1 MEQEHPGDA
10 VVVLQGEYGGRERTV
25 VVVTPPTF
33 EISDPE
39 PIFSALMDHAAED
52 SFKDTGLLISLILPG
67 PGDVGNFHQF
77 LYVFDMDGDVEEVVE
92 IGLAFLAFQF
102 RVADEVAS
110 VSVHGVFTSAGTDIS
125 AHLLLAVVGD
135 EVWPFVLA
143 SATDLVLDEALPG
156 VCAEFAEAALQSY
169 ETALLAKA
177 WIVTDGETLGQGD
190 PDAFLVLPYDRR
202 AGAAPDDLAMDAL
215 LALSTPVRVDGPF
228 RLAGLDFH
236 AYMLTGHFAGEQRR
250 VCVVE
255 PLDGPPIYGPGR
267 LPDSARWQFFKLL
280 GEASVTQRQWPDD
293 LIWCVWTRE
302 PTAWETHPLPPVSDD
317 PQQNAEAALFFYGR
331 KIIRAR
337 AVAYPRW
344 SQSTRQG
351 SLLAAMEE
359 AGMPN
364 PRAFLVHTDDSLP
377 PTLMIVEGADT
388 EEEQRVPE
396 IDDDYRHV
404 EADTFL
410 RETFSAIDRGLLNVA
425 FRSFAYHRYLGA
437 PETPEQAMGSVHAG
451 IALAYALQDVRHY
464 DMAEWAASWAASLAE
479 QHGAAELAV
488 KAHWVAGVSCDYMGW
503 LAEALGHYKAALRDS
518 DALDDHDFAATLKM
532 SVGITTVMA
541 FADYEPEDRFLTPLD
556 AEQRALLERAARLL
570 DEADDLYERRGDR
583 ARSRTTIALYR
594 ERVADL
600 LAPDHDAALAAI
612 AGLAALWHSPA
623 VADDQRL
630 RQTAGSF
637 ITAGLR
643 RLSHTEPEL
652 LPSFRAAA
660 NAYMEELA
668 ASTEITLAKVTPSAV
683 LLGDLR
689 RAQQAPEEALTYYEV
704 ARNSQVND
712 QSFLIRPP
720 RPTEKH
726 GGSFAIDV
734 VGRRLRMAAEHPEI
748 TGDRATE
755 ILLDAEN
762 AKSRWFTRDLVMAL
776 PNAEPAARA
785 DATLPVEALT
795 DPRIALA
802 ERAWAR
808 WQETGD
814 DSLDEPPGLLGASG
828 LADLWGMLPERTT
841 ALSFHSANERTFVT
855 TLRSPDER
863 PVVTALPVDQRR
875 LDKAS
880 RRMSA
885 YFSGTGLYGALDPR
899 DPGRYDARFL
909 SELRGIGELLS
920 PVADALA
927 DSALILVLPHQQW
940 HSLPIHAFLLPR
952 LWKEGQRPG
961 LAYAP
966 SLGTLRGFL
975 LRRELERP
983 EPDFVRAGVLTAPGP
998 SDDHAEFERAHAG
1011 FVTTLARHFGG
1022 VLSAFGADATKAEL
1036 QREIRLARLQHL
1048 IAHGSFR
1055 DGADVMDSA
1064 LALTPGPDGVSELM
1078 SGRDLVGRGIRA
1090 SHVTVQACSLGRGVA
1105 SAGDEMWGP
1114 TRALFAAGANSVLSP
1129 LWNIDLTSSTQ
1140 LLHDFYDG
1148 WLGRGLPKWQA
1159 LADAQFRMWADGE
1172 SPAWQHMFHWAPF
1185 KLVGL

>member
-1 MEQEHPGDA
+1 MKQEDLGDA

-33 EISDPE
+33 EISDPA
-39 PIFSALMDHAAED
+39 PIFSALMNHAAEN
-52 SFKDTGLLISLILPG
+52 SFKDTGLLVSLILPG
-67 PGDVGNFHQF
+67 PGDVGNFHPF
-77 LYVFDMDGDVEEVVE
+77 LYAFDMDGDVDEVVN
-92 IGLAFLAFQF
+92 IALAFLAFQF

-110 VSVHGVFTSAGTDIS
+110 VNVHGVFTSAGTNIS

-135 EVWPFVLA
+135 KVWLFVLA
-143 SATDLVLDEALPG
+143 SANDLVLDEALPG
-156 VCAEFAEAALQSY
+156 ICAAVAEAALQTY
-169 ETALLAKA
+169 ETAPLTNA
-177 WIVTDGETLGQGD
+177 WIVTDGETLGESH
-190 PDAFLVLPYDRR
+190 PDALLVLPYDRQ
-202 AGAAPDDLAMDAL
+202 AGAAPTDLAMDAL

-236 AYMLTGHFAGEQRR
+236 AYLLTGHFAGEQRR

-255 PLDGPPIYGPGR
+255 PLAGPPIYGPGR

-293 LIWCVWTRE
+293 LIWCVWPLE
-302 PTAWETHPLPPVSDD
+302 PPVWETYPLPPVSDD
-317 PQQNAEAALFFYGR
+317 PQRNAEAALFFYGV

-337 AVAYPRW
+337 AVAYPWW
-344 SQSTRQG
+344 SQSMEQG
-351 SLLAAMEE
+351 SLLATMEE

-364 PRAFLVHTDDSLP
+364 PRAFLVHTDDNLP
-377 PTLMIVEGADT
+377 PTVTIVEGADT
-388 EEEQRVPE
+388 EEEQRVPGIE
-396 IDDDYRHV
+396 DEYRDV

-437 PETPEQAMGSVHAG
+437 PETSEQAMASVHAG

-464 DMAEWAASWAASLAE
+464 DLAEWAASWAASLAE
-479 QHGAAELAV
+479 RQGAAELAI

-503 LAEALGHYKAALRDS
+503 LTEALGHYEAALRDS
-518 DALDDHDFAATLKM
+518 DALDEHAFAATLKM
-532 SVGITTVMA
+532 SVGITTVSA
-541 FADYEPEDRFLTPLD
+541 FADYEPESRFLTPLD
-556 AEQRALLERAARLL
+556 AEQRGLLERAARLL
-570 DEADDLYERRGDR
+570 DEADDLYERREGR

-594 ERVADL
+594 GRVADL
-600 LAPDHDAALAAI
+600 LAPDHGAALAAVE
-612 AGLAALWHSPA
+612 GLVALRHSPA

-630 RQTAGSF
+630 RQTAASF

-643 RLSHTEPEL
+643 RLSHTQPEL
-652 LPSFRAAA
+652 LPYFRDAAY
-660 NAYMEELA
+660 AYMDDLA
-668 ASTEITLAKVTPSAV
+668 SATEMTLAKVTAAAV

-689 RAQQAPEEALTYYEV
+689 RVEHDAEEAMSCYEV
-704 ARNSQVND
+704 ARNSQVSD
-712 QSFLIRPP
+712 QFFLIRPP
-720 RPTEKH
+720 RPTETH
-726 GGSFAIDV
+726 GGAFAIDV
-734 VGRRLRMAAEHPEI
+734 VGRRLRMAAEYPEI
-748 TGDRATE
+748 TSGRATE

-762 AKSRWFTRDLVMAL
+762 AKSRWFVRDLVMAL

-785 DATLPVEALT
+785 GATLPVEALA

-808 WQETGD
+808 WQRTGD
-814 DSLDEPPGLLGASG
+814 DSLDEPPGLLDASG
-828 LADLWGMLPERTT
+828 LAGLWGRLPERTT
-841 ALSFHSANERTFVT
+841 VLSFYSANERTFVT
-855 TLRSPDER
+855 TLRGPDER
-863 PVVTALPVDQRR
+863 PVVTVLPVDQGR

-885 YFSGTGLYGALDPR
+885 YFSGAGLYGALDPR

-909 SELRGIGELLS
+909 SELHGIGEMLS
-920 PVADALA
+920 PVADAVA
-927 DSALILVLPHQQW
+927 DSALILVLPHGQW
-940 HSLPIHAFLLPR
+940 HGLPIHAFLLPV
-952 LWKEGQRPG
+952 LWEAGQCPG
-961 LAYAP
+961 FAYAP
-966 SLGTLRGFL
+966 SLGTLGFL

-983 EPDFVRAGVLTAPGP
+983 DPDFVRAGVLTAPGP
-998 SDDHAEFERAHAG
+998 SDDPAMFEGAHAG
-1011 FVTTLARHFGG
+1011 FATTFARHFGG
-1022 VLSAFGADATKAEL
+1022 VLSAFGADATKSEL
-1036 QREIRLARLQHL
+1036 QREIQLAGLQHL

-1064 LALTPGPDGVSELM
+1064 LALTSGPDGVPELM

-1114 TRALFAAGANSVLSP
+1114 TRALLAAGANSVLSP
-1129 LWNIDLTSSTQ
+1129 LWSIDLTSSTR
-1140 LLHDFYDG
+1140 LLHDFYNG
-1148 WLGRGLPKWQA
+1148 WLERGLPKWQA
-1159 LADAQFRMWADGE
+1159 LADAQFRMWSNDE

>member
-1 MEQEHPGDA
+1 MEQEDLGDA
-10 VVVLQGEYGGRERTV
+10 VVVLQGEYGGRERAV

-39 PIFSALMDHAAED
+39 PMFSALMDHAVEN
-52 SFKDTGLLISLILPG
+52 SFKDTGLLVSLILPG

-77 LYVFDMDGDVEEVVE
+77 LYVFDMDGEVEEVVD
-92 IGLAFLAFQF
+92 IALAFLAFQF

-110 VSVHGVFTSAGTDIS
+110 VNVHGVFTSAGTNIS

-156 VCAEFAEAALQSY
+156 ICAELAEAALQTY
-169 ETALLAKA
+169 ETAPLTNA
-177 WIVTDGETLGQGD
+177 WIVTDGETLGEGD
-190 PDAFLVLPYDRR
+190 PGAFLVLPYDRQ
-202 AGAAPDDLAMDAL
+202 AGAAPADLAMDAL
-215 LALSTPVRVDGPF
+215 LALTTPVRVDGPF
-228 RLAGLDFH
+228 RLAGVDFH
-236 AYMLTGHFAGEQRR
+236 AYLLTGHFAGEQRR

-255 PLDGPPIYGPGR
+255 PLAGPPTYGPGR

-280 GEASVTQRQWPDD
+280 GEASVTQQQWPDD
-293 LIWCVWTRE
+293 LIWCVWPLE
-302 PTAWETHPLPPVSDD
+302 PPVWQTYPLPPVSDD
-317 PQQNAEAALFFYGR
+317 PQRNAEAALFFYGV

-337 AVAYPRW
+337 AVAYPPW
-344 SQSTRQG
+344 SQSTEQG
-351 SLLAAMEE
+351 SLLATMEE

-364 PRAFLVHTDDSLP
+364 PRAFLVHTDDEMP
-377 PTLMIVEGADT
+377 PTVMIVEGADT
-388 EEEQRVPE
+388 EEEQRVPG
-396 IDDDYRHV
+396 IDDDYRDV

-437 PETPEQAMGSVHAG
+437 PETSEQAMGSVHAG
-451 IALAYALQDVRHY
+451 IGLAYALQDARHY
-464 DMAEWAASWAASLAE
+464 DLAEWAASWAASLAE
-479 QHGAAELAV
+479 QHGAAEMAV
-488 KAHWVAGVSCDYMGW
+488 KAHWIAGVSCDYMGW
-503 LAEALGHYKAALRDS
+503 LAESLGHYEAALRDS
-518 DALDDHDFAATLKM
+518 DALDDHAFAASLKM
-532 SVGITTVMA
+532 SVGITTVTA

-570 DEADDLYERRGDR
+570 DEADDLYERREDR
-583 ARSRTTIALYR
+583 ARSRTTVALYR

-600 LAPDHDAALAAI
+600 LAPDHDAALAAVER
-612 AGLAALWHSPA
+612 LVALWHSPA

-630 RQTAGSF
+630 RHTAGSF
-637 ITAGLR
+637 VTAALR
-643 RLSHTEPEL
+643 RHSHTEPEL
-652 LPSFRAAA
+652 LPYFRDAAY
-660 NAYMEELA
+660 AYMDDLA
-668 ASTEITLAKVTPSAV
+668 SATETTWAKVTPAAV

-689 RAQQAPEEALTYYEV
+689 RAEQAAEDALTYYEI

-712 QSFLIRPP
+712 QFFLIRPP
-720 RPTEKH
+720 RPTETH

-785 DATLPVEALT
+785 GATLPVEALT

-802 ERAWAR
+802 ERAWQR
-808 WQETGD
+808 WQRTGD
-814 DSLDEPPGLLGASG
+814 DSLDTAPGLLDASA
-828 LADLWGMLPERTT
+828 LAELWGMLPERTT
-841 ALSFHSANERTFVT
+841 ILSFHSANERTFVT
-855 TLRSPDER
+855 TLPNPEKR
-863 PVVTALPVDQRR
+863 PVVTVLPVDQRR
-875 LDKAS
+875 LDKAL

-885 YFSGTGLYGALDPR
+885 YFSGAGLYGALDPR

-909 SELRGIGELLS
+909 GQLNEIGELLS
-920 PVADALA
+920 PVADAAA
-927 DSALILVLPHQQW
+927 DSALILVLPHHQW
-940 HSLPIHAFLLPR
+940 HGLPIHAFLLPR
-952 LWKEGQRPG
+952 LWETGRRPG

-966 SLGTLRGFL
+966 SLGTMRFL

-983 EPDFVRAGVLTAPGP
+983 DPDFVRAGVLTALGP
-998 SDDHAEFERAHAG
+998 SDDPAMFEVAHAG
-1011 FVTTLARHFGG
+1011 FAATLARHFGG

-1036 QREIRLARLQHL
+1036 QREIQLAGLQHL

-1078 SGRDLVGRGIRA
+1078 SGRDLVGRPIRA

-1114 TRALFAAGANSVLSP
+1114 TRALLAAGANSVLSP
-1129 LWNIDLTSSTQ
+1129 LWNIDLTSSTR
-1140 LLHDFYDG
+1140 LLHAVYDG

-1159 LADAQFRMWADGE
+1159 LADAQFRMWSGGE